1 MVITMIRCD
10 TEEEFRI
17 LMIHIFFSDKRAKQD
32 SDEVVC
38 LEYEFIQS
46 CLRIDQAAHD
56 KADKECEDIEVDL
69 LKEFNAGN
77 HGFASQKYPVYVEW
91 SARKWGCESCA
102 QEYYFF
108 VYNEEDLSLG
118 QLLFRQAELE
128 RKAKEERAIFER
140 YEQLARC
147 C

>member
-1 MVITMIRCD
+1 MVIMIRCD

-38 LEYEFIQS
+38 LNYEFIQS
-46 CLRIDQAAHD
+46 SLKIDQAAHD
-56 KADKECEDIEVDL
+56 KADKEGKDIEVDL
-69 LKEFNAGN
+69 LEEFNKGN

-108 VYNEEDLSLG
+108 VHSKEDLSLG
-118 QLLFRQAELE
+118 QLLLRQAKLDK
-128 RKAKEERAIFER
+128 KAKEERAIFER
-140 YEQLARC
+140 YEQLVKC